1 MQQQEVNKSPLNRE
15 YMLLLHEVVLHVPVD
30 GSWLNTRECVTRY
43 IYRIKIQDYKTA
55 MRSRSS
61 NRKVRLYDCVRDE
74 YTEMWIGEF
83 RELKMIEI

>member
-1 MQQQEVNKSPLNRE
+1 MQQQEVNKSPPNRE
-15 YMLLLHEVVLHVPVD
+15 YMLLLHEVVLHLPVD
-30 GSWLNTRECVTRY
+30 GSWTNTKKSVTRF

-61 NRKVRLYDCVRDE
+61 NRKVKLYDCTRNE

-83 RELKMIEI
+83 REAKMIEL